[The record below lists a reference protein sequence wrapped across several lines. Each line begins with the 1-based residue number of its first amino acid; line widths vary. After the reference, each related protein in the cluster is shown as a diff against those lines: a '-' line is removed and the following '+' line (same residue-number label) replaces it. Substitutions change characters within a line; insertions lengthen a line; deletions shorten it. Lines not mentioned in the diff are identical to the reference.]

1 MGAYS
6 DASPGASAQEP
17 SSSWAARL
25 RTGRAARADRR
36 RRFSHSAVPAEAV
49 TDGSMSHFASTA
61 VDRARDYTAMG
72 AAWAMGAASGPDW
85 LSGSEVAAPA
95 PRRGGPAKAAAVG
108 STGRLGS
115 SWAMGASSGFAHS
128 VAAPAKAAAALSAVL
143 ARASAQDARR
153 EQDAPSV
160 ASDKKHHASTYDETA
175 ARRALALAQASYCV
189 APGDTAW
196 ACPTCVD
203 RVDVHAIFD
212 GGGGRAVVGYD
223 EQEKTL
229 FVAFRGSE
237 NVPNW
242 INNLKFVKIHPWESL
257 PDVGVDSGFFDWYL
271 ALRPGLLGNLTSAA
285 ARFKS
290 SRVRLTGHSAG
301 SAPAVF
307 LVRRL
312 FGNNVS
318 LAVADVTTFGSP
330 RLGDGHFVRRA
341 DAGLSET
348 RVTHYR
354 DCVPHLPLDDMFWLG
369 YAHLPTEVYYDE
381 ASTVATV
388 CDGSGEMRP
397 ARTTAPCTP
406 VAPLRLNVSSATSP
420 VVVCVSGRVL
430 QGRHTG
436 PRGA

>member
-1 MGAYS
+1 M
-6 DASPGASAQEP
+6 
-17 SSSWAARL
+17 
-25 RTGRAARADRR
+25 RR
-36 RRFSHSAVPAEAV
+36 RLLV
-49 TDGSMSHFASTA
+49 
-61 VDRARDYTAMG
+61 
-72 AAWAMGAASGPDW
+72 
-85 LSGSEVAAPA
+85 
-95 PRRGGPAKAAAVG
+95 
-108 STGRLGS
+108 
-115 SWAMGASSGFAHS
+115 
-128 VAAPAKAAAALSAVL
+128 ALSAVL

-175 ARRALALAQASYCV
+175 ARRALALAQASYC
-189 APGDTAW
+189 
-196 ACPTCVD
+196 
-203 RVDVHAIFD
+203 
-212 GGGGRAVVGYD
+212 
-223 EQEKTL
+223 EKTL

-307 LVRRL
+307 LAFELSRGL
-312 FGNNVS
+312 FDNVS

-330 RLGDGHFVRRA
+330 RLGDGHFVESYA

-369 YAHLPTEVYYDE
+369 YAHLPTEVCYDE

-388 CDGSGEMRP
+388 CDGSGED
-397 ARTTAPCTP
+397 ASCSDNCTLCTS
-406 VAPLRLNVSSATSP
+406 VADHLY
-420 VVVCVSGRVL
+420 
-430 QGRHTG
+430 
-436 PRGA
+436 

>member
-1 MGAYS
+1 M
-6 DASPGASAQEP
+6 
-17 SSSWAARL
+17 
-25 RTGRAARADRR
+25 RR
-36 RRFSHSAVPAEAV
+36 RLLV
-49 TDGSMSHFASTA
+49 
-61 VDRARDYTAMG
+61 
-72 AAWAMGAASGPDW
+72 
-85 LSGSEVAAPA
+85 
-95 PRRGGPAKAAAVG
+95 
-108 STGRLGS
+108 
-115 SWAMGASSGFAHS
+115 
-128 VAAPAKAAAALSAVL
+128 ALSAVL

-153 EQDAPSV
+153 ERDAPSVASDKPSV
-160 ASDKKHHASTYDETA
+160 ASDKKHHASAYDETA

-223 EQEKTL
+223 RQEKTL

-237 NVPNW
+237 HVPNW

-271 ALRPGLLGNLTSAA
+271 SLRPGLLGNLTSAA

-307 LVRRL
+307 LAFELARGL
-312 FGNNVS
+312 FENVS

-330 RLGDGHFVRRA
+330 RLGDGHFVESYA

-381 ASTVATV
+381 DSTVATV
-388 CDGSGEMRP
+388 CDGSGED
-397 ARTTAPCTP
+397 ASCSDNCTLCTS
-406 VAPLRLNVSSATSP
+406 VADHLYYLNVS
-420 VVVCVSGRVL
+420 L
-430 QGRHTG
+430 
-436 PRGA
+436 GAFAC

>member
-1 MGAYS
+1 MR
-6 DASPGASAQEP
+6 
-17 SSSWAARL
+17 RL
-25 RTGRAARADRR
+25 
-36 RRFSHSAVPAEAV
+36 
-49 TDGSMSHFASTA
+49 
-61 VDRARDYTAMG
+61 
-72 AAWAMGAASGPDW
+72 
-85 LSGSEVAAPA
+85 
-95 PRRGGPAKAAAVG
+95 
-108 STGRLGS
+108 LGI
-115 SWAMGASSGFAHS
+115 
-128 VAAPAKAAAALSAVL
+128 ALSAVL

-160 ASDKKHHASTYDETA
+160 ASDKKHHASAYDETA

-223 EQEKTL
+223 HQEKTL

-307 LVRRL
+307 LAFELARGL
-312 FGNNVS
+312 FENVS

-330 RLGDGHFVRRA
+330 RLGDDHFVESYA

-388 CDGSGEMRP
+388 CDGSGED
-397 ARTTAPCTP
+397 ASCSDNCTLCTS
-406 VAPLRLNVSSATSP
+406 VADHLYYLNVS
-420 VVVCVSGRVL
+420 L
-430 QGRHTG
+430 
-436 PRGA
+436 GAFAC

>member
-1 MGAYS
+1 M
-6 DASPGASAQEP
+6 D
-17 SSSWAARL
+17 
-25 RTGRAARADRR
+25 
-36 RRFSHSAVPAEAV
+36 
-49 TDGSMSHFASTA
+49 HFASTA
-61 VDRARDYTAMG
+61 GAFKGKDRDFKAT
-72 AAWAMGAASGPDW
+72 GAASGPDW
-85 LSGSEVAAPA
+85 LSGS
-95 PRRGGPAKAAAVG
+95 AAAVAAG
-108 STGRLGS
+108 AAVVSPAPTAAGGNMDHFASTAGAFKGKDRDFKWDAA
-115 SWAMGASSGFAHS
+115 WAMGASSGPDWLS
-128 VAAPAKAAAALSAVL
+128 GSEVATAPPAKAAVGGSMSHFASTAGAFEGKDRDFKWDAAGPWAPPLSAVL

-196 ACPTCVD
+196 ACPTSSTAD
-203 RVDVHAIFD
+203 AHAIFD
-212 GGGGRAVVGYD
+212 GGGRAVVGYD

-307 LVRRL
+307 LAFELARGL

-330 RLGDGHFVRRA
+330 RLGDGHFVESYA

-369 YAHLPTEVYYDE
+369 YAHLPTDVYYDE

-397 ARTTAPCTP
+397 ARTTAPARP
-406 VAPLRLNVSSATSP
+406 SHPPYLNVLGYFA
-420 VVVCVSGRVL
+420 C
-430 QGRHTG
+430 
-436 PRGA
+436 

>member
-1 MGAYS
+1 M
-6 DASPGASAQEP
+6 
-17 SSSWAARL
+17 
-25 RTGRAARADRR
+25 
-36 RRFSHSAVPAEAV
+36 RRF
-49 TDGSMSHFASTA
+49 
-61 VDRARDYTAMG
+61 
-72 AAWAMGAASGPDW
+72 
-85 LSGSEVAAPA
+85 
-95 PRRGGPAKAAAVG
+95 
-108 STGRLGS
+108 LGI
-115 SWAMGASSGFAHS
+115 
-128 VAAPAKAAAALSAVL
+128 ALSAVL

-153 EQDAPSV
+153 ERDAPSV
-160 ASDKKHHASTYDETA
+160 ASDKKHRASTYDETA

-223 EQEKTL
+223 HQEKTL

-271 ALRPGLLGNLTSAA
+271 SLRPGLLGNLTSAA

-307 LVRRL
+307 LAFELARGL
-312 FGNNVS
+312 FENVS

-330 RLGDGHFVRRA
+330 RLGDGHFVESYA

-388 CDGSGEMRP
+388 CDGSGED
-397 ARTTAPCTP
+397 ASCSDNCTLCTS
-406 VAPLRLNVSSATSP
+406 VADHLYYLNVS
-420 VVVCVSGRVL
+420 L
-430 QGRHTG
+430 
-436 PRGA
+436 GAFAC

>member
-1 MGAYS
+1 M
-6 DASPGASAQEP
+6 
-17 SSSWAARL
+17 
-25 RTGRAARADRR
+25 RR
-36 RRFSHSAVPAEAV
+36 RLLV
-49 TDGSMSHFASTA
+49 
-61 VDRARDYTAMG
+61 
-72 AAWAMGAASGPDW
+72 
-85 LSGSEVAAPA
+85 
-95 PRRGGPAKAAAVG
+95 
-108 STGRLGS
+108 
-115 SWAMGASSGFAHS
+115 
-128 VAAPAKAAAALSAVL
+128 ALSAVL

-223 EQEKTL
+223 HQEKTL

-257 PDVGVDSGFFDWYL
+257 RTPGVDSGFFDWYL
-271 ALRPGLLGNLTSAA
+271 SLRPGLLGTSRGRGAVQEFSRA
-285 ARFKS
+285 PDGPLRGIGARGLPRS
-290 SRVRLTGHSAG
+290 LRG
-301 SAPAVF
+301 
-307 LVRRL
+307 L

-330 RLGDGHFVRRA
+330 RLGDGHFVESYA

-388 CDGSGEMRP
+388 CDGSGEDASCSDRAP
-397 ARTTAPCTP
+397 ARPSHHPTP
-406 VAPLRLNVSSATSP
+406 NVSSATSP
-420 VVVCVSGRVL
+420 VTMSVC
-430 QGRHTG
+430 
-436 PRGA
+436 

>member
-1 MGAYS
+1 M
-6 DASPGASAQEP
+6 
-17 SSSWAARL
+17 
-25 RTGRAARADRR
+25 RR
-36 RRFSHSAVPAEAV
+36 RLLV
-49 TDGSMSHFASTA
+49 T
-61 VDRARDYTAMG
+61 
-72 AAWAMGAASGPDW
+72 
-85 LSGSEVAAPA
+85 
-95 PRRGGPAKAAAVG
+95 
-108 STGRLGS
+108 
-115 SWAMGASSGFAHS
+115 
-128 VAAPAKAAAALSAVL
+128 LSAVL

-153 EQDAPSV
+153 EQDAPRVSSGKKHH
-160 ASDKKHHASTYDETA
+160 ASAYDETAAHHASTYDETA

-223 EQEKTL
+223 RQEKTL

-307 LVRRL
+307 LAFELARGL
-312 FGNNVS
+312 FDDDVS

-330 RLGDGHFVRRA
+330 RLGDGHFVESYA

-388 CDGSGEMRP
+388 CDGSGED
-397 ARTTAPCTP
+397 ASCSDNCTLCTS
-406 VAPLRLNVSSATSP
+406 VADHLYYLNVS
-420 VVVCVSGRVL
+420 L
-430 QGRHTG
+430 
-436 PRGA
+436 GAFAC